1 MTRTRPAGGLK
12 MRLAATIQGVFM
24 LVMAGCAETP
34 VPVAEVPDRGEE
46 IRWLRACAHK
56 MPETLYLTVDQL
68 RGTGQMTW
76 IVHHKTLSVKLNDEL
91 VVSCRQPQGEHT
103 LVDSPWLFAG
113 YGRWIPALGID
124 DFGPQD
130 LTGKTV
136 VLMAGNSRLPD
147 DVMVDS
153 EQALASAGQYLD
165 LKEEDRIDHA
175 LARGAALVL
184 VVTGPEQFTR
194 HQRFP
199 ELVLH
204 LPESARSIPRGGMVG
219 WTTSQIWGQWLKKAG
234 EHPESLVLQA
244 RRLDFQPVPLP
255 LQTAGVLFCRA
266 QSVEMEI
273 PASLATSIA
282 SMPGRD
288 TPSLILSTP

>member
-1 MTRTRPAGGLK
+1 
-12 MRLAATIQGVFM
+12 MRLAAVIQGAFM

-34 VPVAEVPDRGEE
+34 GPVAEIPDHGEE

-76 IVHHKTLSVKLNDEL
+76 ITHHKTLPVKLNDDL

-124 DFGPQD
+124 DFGAQD

-136 VLMAGNSRLPD
+136 ILVAGNSRLPD
-147 DVMVDS
+147 DVLVDS
-153 EQALASAGQYLD
+153 AQALASAGQSLD
-165 LKEEDRIDHA
+165 PKEADRIDHA
-175 LARGAALVL
+175 LARGASLVL
-184 VVTGPEQFTR
+184 VVTGPEQFAR

-204 LPESARSIPRGGMVG
+204 PPESARPLPHSGMVG
-219 WTTSQIWGQWLKKAG
+219 WTTSQAWGQWLQKAG
-234 EHPESLVLQA
+234 EHPDLLVLRA
-244 RRLDFQPVPLP
+244 RRPDFQPVPLP
-255 LQTAGVLFCRA
+255 LQTAGVLSCRA
-266 QSVEMEI
+266 QSVELEI
-273 PASLATSIA
+273 PASQATPVA
-282 SMPGRD
+282 SMPDRSS
-288 TPSLILSTP
+288 PSLPLATP

>member
-1 MTRTRPAGGLK
+1 M
-12 MRLAATIQGVFM
+12 MRLAAMIQGAFM

-34 VPVAEVPDRGEE
+34 TPVAEVSGRGEE

-76 IVHHKTLSVKLNDEL
+76 IVHHKTLSVKLNDEV

-103 LVDSPWLFAG
+103 LVDSPWLFAR

-147 DVMVDS
+147 GILVDS
-153 EQALASAGQYLD
+153 GQALASAGQYLD

-184 VVTGPEQFTR
+184 VVTGPEQFAR

-199 ELVLH
+199 ELALH
-204 LPESARSIPRGGMVG
+204 PPESARSLSHGGMVG
-219 WTTSQIWGQWLKKAG
+219 WTTSQAWGQWLQKAG
-234 EHPESLVLQA
+234 EHPESLVMRA
-244 RRLDFQPVPLP
+244 RRPDFQPVSLP
-255 LQTAGVLFCRA
+255 LQTAGALSCRA
-266 QSVEMEI
+266 RSVEMEI
-273 PASLATSIA
+273 PAAQATSVA
-282 SMPGRD
+282 SMPGENAPPR
-288 TPSLILSTP
+288 SLRGEQF

>member
-1 MTRTRPAGGLK
+1 
-12 MRLAATIQGVFM
+12 MRLAATIQWVFM

-136 VLMAGNSRLPD
+136 ILMAGNSRLPD

-255 LQTAGVLFCRA
+255 LQTAGVLSCRA

-282 SMPGRD
+282 SMQGGD

>member
-1 MTRTRPAGGLK
+1 
-12 MRLAATIQGVFM
+12 
-24 LVMAGCAETP
+24 
-34 VPVAEVPDRGEE
+34 
-46 IRWLRACAHK
+46 
-56 MPETLYLTVDQL
+56 
-68 RGTGQMTW
+68 
-76 IVHHKTLSVKLNDEL
+76 
-91 VVSCRQPQGEHT
+91 
-103 LVDSPWLFAG
+103 
-113 YGRWIPALGID
+113 
-124 DFGPQD
+124 
-130 LTGKTV
+130 
-136 VLMAGNSRLPD
+136 
-147 DVMVDS
+147 MVDS

-165 LKEEDRIDHA
+165 LKEGDRIDHA